1 MVGEVRTVFSSVVWV
16 LMMVEE
22 EAMAM
27 VEEEAMAMVVV
38 TELFL

>member
-27 VEEEAMAMVVV
+27 VVV